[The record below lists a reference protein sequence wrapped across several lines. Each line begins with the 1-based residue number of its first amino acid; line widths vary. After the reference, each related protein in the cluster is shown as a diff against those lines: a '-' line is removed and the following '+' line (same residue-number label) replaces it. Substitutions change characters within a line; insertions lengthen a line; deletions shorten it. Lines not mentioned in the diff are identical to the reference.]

1 MTGMSYLRAMA
12 YTAFRL
18 AMETGW
24 PPAELQVMVLTM

>member
-1 MTGMSYLRAMA
+1 MTGMSYFLAIS

-18 AMETGW
+18 AMETGC